1 MGVHAQEPRAR
12 SVSRPVRNETPP
24 LSRSRRL
31 GCVTRFAAT
40 GAHLAGNVSCIL
52 LLLGTA
58 VMTAAAH
65 STEAAPWRLFA
76 AHEHA
81 PFAFFIDRADSRRP
95 SFAGSRPRAQLVVDA
110 DGGARVWKRGAWHR
124 TSGDPLDAIETFV
137 EESRALPA
145 AVPAWLAAHTLPR
158 TVGYLAY
165 ELGRFADGCAAR
177 ATCVAGETGLPLAVL
192 STYDEVDAWDGATRR
207 SARVRFQPTGAAG
220 PPALA
225 APDAAGWS
233 ATSRQRYRGGFT
245 RVREAIGAG
254 DIYQANLS
262 RRDVFALD
270 VSPAAAY
277 ARLRAVQPVPWG
289 AFLDFGGFALL
300 SNSPECFLV
309 RDGTSLLTQP
319 IKGTRPRRAD
329 AREDAALA
337 YDLRTDAKETAEHL
351 MIVDLER
358 NDLGRVART
367 GSVDVPRYAEV
378 ESFATLHHLVSDV
391 VAEARDGI
399 GLAAL
404 LRATFPGGSITG
416 APKIR
421 AMEILAEVEE
431 TPRGP
436 YTGAIGFFNGAER
449 LELSI
454 AIRTAVAAGRR
465 LLCQAGGGIVADSD
479 ADREWNETELK
490 LAALRRA
497 LEQSSA
503 AGADPANGNDAAPQ
517 PRKASVPL

>member
-1 MGVHAQEPRAR
+1 MAE
-12 SVSRPVRNETPP
+12 
-24 LSRSRRL
+24 
-31 GCVTRFAAT
+31 
-40 GAHLAGNVSCIL
+40 
-52 LLLGTA
+52 
-58 VMTAAAH
+58 AAH

-76 AHEHA
+76 VHERA
-81 PFAFFIDRADSRRP
+81 PFAFFIDRAGRSLAGAGPRP
-95 SFAGSRPRAQLVVDA
+95 SFAGSRPHAQLVIDA
-110 DGGARVWKRGAWHR
+110 GGAIRIWKHGAWNR
-124 TSGDPLDAIETFV
+124 VAGDPIRAIEAFV
-137 EESRALPA
+137 DQSRAQPA
-145 AVPAWLAAHTLPR
+145 AVPAWLAAHALPR

-165 ELGRFADGCAAR
+165 ELGRYADGFSSR
-177 ATCVAGETGLPLAVL
+177 ASVVREQSDLPLAVL
-192 STYDEVDAWDGATRR
+192 STYDEIDVWDAASRR
-207 SARVRFQPTGAAG
+207 SARVRFPNGGGAE
-220 PPALA
+220 PPPLP
-225 APDAAGWS
+225 APRYADWD
-233 ATSRQRYRGGFT
+233 ATSRERYRDGFA
-245 RVREAIGAG
+245 RIREAIAAG

-262 RRDVFALD
+262 RRDVFALRE
-270 VSPAAAY
+270 SASGAY
-277 ARLRAVQPVPWG
+277 ARLREVQPVPWG

-319 IKGTRPRRAD
+319 IKGTRPRRSD
-329 AREDAALA
+329 PLEDAALA
-337 YDLRTDAKETAEHL
+337 RDLRTDPKETAEHL

-367 GSVDVPRYAEV
+367 GTVGVPRYAEV

-431 TPRGP
+431 HPRGP
-436 YTGAIGFFNGAER
+436 YTGAIGLFNGSEK

-454 AIRTAVAAGRR
+454 AIRTAIAAGDR

-497 LEQSSA
+497 LAAAPS
-503 AGADPANGNDAAPQ
+503 AGAGDLCTEDTAVV
-517 PRKASVPL
+517 PRKASAPV